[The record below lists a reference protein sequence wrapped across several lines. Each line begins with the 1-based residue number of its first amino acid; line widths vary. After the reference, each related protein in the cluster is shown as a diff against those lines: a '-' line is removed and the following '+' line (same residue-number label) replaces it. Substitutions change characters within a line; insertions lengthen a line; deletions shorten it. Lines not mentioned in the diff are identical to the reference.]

1 MSTREELVQAVEK
14 AKDAYVAAVAAEA
27 GVRESNSAFF
37 AWVAAKDA
45 VWVAAKDALSAYDTR
60 TVRMTTESELKQC
73 VKEFFN
79 HYLNYYEISDSGNVK
94 RPIYVSCGRV
104 MKMESLDILL
114 ERMRELSGAD
124 KPVEHV

>member
-1 MSTREELVQAVEK
+1 MSTREDLVQAVEE
-14 AKDAYVAAVAAEA
+14 AKDTYDATVAA
-27 GVRESNSAFF
+27 
-37 AWVAAKDA
+37 WIAAKE
-45 VWVAAKDALSAYDTR
+45 ALSAYDTR
-60 TVRMTTESELKQC
+60 TVHMTTEGELKQC

-124 KPVEHV
+124 KPVKHV